1 MINPDHFRV
10 SHIILSTRNV
20 YESAFKLRSETGL
33 GFYDG
38 GFLDTTATKIF
49 PLGEGAYVQMTGS
62 VDPFAALDPERAPA
76 VKRAMENL
84 KNGDRFT
91 NLMLEPDSFED
102 MVEVANTRGEKVT
115 DNRPGGN
122 VPVGGRLQVNGVRVH
137 TASVTAT
144 KGPLPRGT
152 PGLNYFFDKAGHP
165 SGQPVEYYPGLVR
178 PLGVAWVELG
188 GTEPEISKAI
198 GFSLAK
204 VPIRFNGMKPGLY
217 AFAVKSDKG
226 EIVVKRNSSADA
238 I

>member
-10 SHIILSTRNV
+10 SHIILQTRNI
-20 YESAFKLRSETGL
+20 YEAAFRLRAETGL

-38 GFLDTTATKIF
+38 GYLDTTATKIF
-49 PLGEGAYVQMTGS
+49 PLGGGAYVQMTGS

-84 KNGDRFT
+84 KGGDRFT
-91 NLMLEPDSFED
+91 NLMLEPETMED
-102 MVEVANTRGEKVT
+102 MEEVAKARGEKTT

-122 VPVGGRLQVNGVRVH
+122 VPVGGRLQVNGLRVH
-137 TASVTAT
+137 TASITAT
-144 KGPLPRGT
+144 KPLPRGT
-152 PGLNYFFDKAGHP
+152 PGLNYFFDKVAHP
-165 SGQPVEYYPGLVR
+165 SGQPVEPFPGLIR

-198 GFSLAK
+198 GFSLAHL
-204 VPIRFNGMKPGLY
+204 PIRFNGMKPGLY
-217 AFAVKSDKG
+217 GFAVKSEKG

-238 I
+238 V